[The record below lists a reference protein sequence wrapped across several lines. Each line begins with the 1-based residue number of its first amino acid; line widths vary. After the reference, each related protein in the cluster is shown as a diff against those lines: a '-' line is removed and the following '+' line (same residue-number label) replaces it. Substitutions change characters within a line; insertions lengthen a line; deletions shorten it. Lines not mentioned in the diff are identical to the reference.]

1 MPEETLTE
9 LRAVRA
15 AVDVTL
21 TPSESRRLIDA
32 AIRLLPT
39 PEAAADVGLPARSL
53 APIGAAVEAAHGV
66 PGRGRYAAALVAEL
80 CLRRALLLER
90 STLPASVL
98 DLYPS
103 TFARMAA
110 YLGSADLST
119 YWVGDD
125 PFLKDLR
132 IAAGYTV
139 PGGAQ
144 DIDLVGRISKKSG
157 LKAMVTSRAFRT
169 GMKVMR
175 TGGLRWF
182 SIHTD
187 QRYLE
192 EFNADGRDRCYL
204 RIAELLLRDSAVKG
218 MVGTSWYYDPALPA
232 ISPRLAYLQQRPL
245 DAGAFLV
252 RRGRGAIHTQ
262 RATLTSETRRKLYK
276 EGKYLPVCY
285 SLVWP
290 RDALIAWAERAAEK
304 RPPVA
309 STA

>member
-1 MPEETLTE
+1 MTIPEETLTE

-15 AVDVTL
+15 AFDL
-21 TPSESRRLIDA
+21 TRAPSESARLIDA
-32 AIRLLPT
+32 AIGLLPT
-39 PEAAADVGLPARSL
+39 PEAAADLELPARSL
-53 APIGAAVEAAHGV
+53 APMGAEVEAAHGV

-80 CLRRALLLER
+80 CLRRAPLLER
-90 STLPASVL
+90 STLPTSVL
-98 DLYPS
+98 DLYPA
-103 TFARMAA
+103 TFARVAA

-119 YWVGDD
+119 YWIGDD

-144 DIDLVGRISKKSG
+144 DIDLAGRISKKSG
-157 LKAMVTSRAFRT
+157 LKTMVTSRAFRT

-175 TGGLRWF
+175 AGGSGWF
-182 SIHTD
+182 SIHLD

-192 EFNADGRDRCYL
+192 EFNAHGRDRCFL
-204 RIAELLLRDSAVKG
+204 RIAELLLRNPAVNG

-245 DAGAFLV
+245 DAGAYLV
-252 RRGRGAIHTQ
+252 RHGRGAIHTE
-262 RATLTSETRRKLYK
+262 RATLTSETRRKLYE
-276 EGKYLPVCY
+276 EGKYLPVCF

-290 RDALIAWAERAAEK
+290 RDALIAWAERAAESGH
-304 RPPVA
+304 R
-309 STA
+309 